1 MHHTRRINSI
11 GILGI
16 KLHTQWSKPGIRMLV
31 KINQVR
37 ISDCKFCVNLVF
49 ARAMITSIL
58 KVFLLVAILASAG
71 THARKFPDYA
81 DEVMTSNGK
90 TPFPDNQITVTG
102 RFLWCTRANLINDD
116 SDIHS
121 SKGDELTVSSNSLP
135 RWFIGANHYMSR
147 LQDDDKHST
156 PTNLGRDDLPPPP
169 PLQSATGPGQVS
181 CTDSSAEEII
191 YTFST

>member
-1 MHHTRRINSI
+1 MLSVS
-11 GILGI
+11 
-16 KLHTQWSKPGIRMLV
+16 KLI
-31 KINQVR
+31 
-37 ISDCKFCVNLVF
+37 
-49 ARAMITSIL
+49 
-58 KVFLLVAILASAG
+58 AILTIFTAINAG
-71 THARKFPDYA
+71 LTHARKNPDYA

-90 TPFPDNQITVTG
+90 TPFRDNQITVTG

-116 SDIHS
+116 IDIHS

-147 LQDDDKHST
+147 VQDDDKHST